1 MSKIILFFKKYFYFV
16 CLIVISVFIV
26 LYGVSI
32 YKHTQGNVLINEVC
46 SSNVA
51 CCMDEYGQYPDW
63 IEVYNPTQDYTDISG
78 FVLNKSTDLNKE
90 KYIVP
95 DGTVLAPGSFFLFD
109 PGFRI
114 GSEGCTVNLLD
125 SENHYIDRVN
135 LPKLKYDTTYSR
147 LTDGS
152 FEWEIKEPTP
162 GYSNNEGRV
171 LDPVIDGEVLAS
183 ETPGFYDAEFEL
195 RLSSSNWGRDIYYT
209 LDGSDPIANG
219 TLYNAPILIR
229 DRTDEK
235 NIYSAIPEVS
245 PYYVDKET
253 ELPTFPVDKCTVVK
267 AVAKDRLGRYTD
279 ICSYTYFV
287 GFNKRKAYDNMA
299 VVSISVNPDDFFS
312 YEDGIYVLGK
322 YYDDFVQAGEPED
335 YDPNRK
341 ANFSR
346 EGRESERPI
355 SFEIYDEN
363 HMMTLK
369 TEAGVR
375 VKGMGSR
382 WDVQKSFSVIF
393 RPAYGGNY
401 KESFTLQGKDYQLHS
416 LAIDKCG
423 QETGTKMVDTIMNV
437 AMSDTKCVTTDRIPA
452 SLFLNGEYWG
462 FYWLTERMDNTFFAD
477 KYGVNEDDVI
487 IKNKEDFVSEDEWNE
502 YNFDRESLLDYYAA
516 NIITA
521 HCGDWPDN
529 NVRFWKTGTDE
540 GTEFGDGKLRP
551 VIFDMNSRS
560 MEDVDDP
567 IFDTLTESYY
577 PFMKLLSDDESFRVD
592 IVNRINYMCS
602 HEFEQQKILKHIDDI
617 YYIIRDQMVLDK
629 MRYSN
634 LTEKEALDSFNESV
648 EMLRDFYRNRYD
660 YLKVYEDEFLNA
672 Q

>member
-322 YYDDFVQAGEPED
+322 YYDDFVQEI
-335 YDPNRK
+335 
-341 ANFSR
+341 
-346 EGRESERPI
+346 GR
-355 SFEIYDEN
+355 
-363 HMMTLK
+363 
-369 TEAGVR
+369 
-375 VKGMGSR
+375 
-382 WDVQKSFSVIF
+382 
-393 RPAYGGNY
+393 
-401 KESFTLQGKDYQLHS
+401 
-416 LAIDKCG
+416 
-423 QETGTKMVDTIMNV
+423 
-437 AMSDTKCVTTDRIPA
+437 
-452 SLFLNGEYWG
+452 
-462 FYWLTERMDNTFFAD
+462 
-477 KYGVNEDDVI
+477 
-487 IKNKEDFVSEDEWNE
+487 
-502 YNFDRESLLDYYAA
+502 
-516 NIITA
+516 A
-521 HCGDWPDN
+521 H
-529 NVRFWKTGTDE
+529 V
-540 GTEFGDGKLRP
+540 
-551 VIFDMNSRS
+551 
-560 MEDVDDP
+560 
-567 IFDTLTESYY
+567 
-577 PFMKLLSDDESFRVD
+577 
-592 IVNRINYMCS
+592 
-602 HEFEQQKILKHIDDI
+602 
-617 YYIIRDQMVLDK
+617 
-629 MRYSN
+629 
-634 LTEKEALDSFNESV
+634 
-648 EMLRDFYRNRYD
+648 
-660 YLKVYEDEFLNA
+660 
-672 Q
+672 